1 MSKYVKELQMKTME
15 TLFSGVTE
23 VVIADVVGLDS
34 KQSYDLRVEL
44 RKKKINLQVV
54 PNNLARKVFERMGL
68 PPMDGMLQGS
78 SAVIWGGEG
87 IIELAREISDFA
99 KKLEKLQLKGLAM
112 AGQAMV
118 GKEQVEKVGKMPSRL
133 EVLGQIAGMLI
144 GPVSAV
150 INLATGPGSLV
161 ASQLQ
166 TIADKEKEGEPA
178 A

>member
-1 MSKYVKELQMKTME
+1 MSKYIKELQMKSME
-15 TLFSGVTE
+15 TLFSGVTD
-23 VVIADVVGLDS
+23 VIIADVVGLDS
-34 KQSYDLRVEL
+34 KTSYDLRVEL
-44 RKKKINLQVV
+44 RKRNIQLQVV

-68 PPMDGMLQGS
+68 PAMDDILKGS

-99 KKLEKLQLKGLAM
+99 KKIEKLELKGLAM
-112 AGQAMV
+112 GGQAMV
-118 GKEQVEKVGKMPSRL
+118 GKEQVEMVGRMPSRL
-133 EVLGQIAGMLI
+133 ELLGQLAGMLTAS
-144 GPVSAV
+144 VSGV

-166 TIADKEKEGEPA
+166 TITEKEGEPA

>member
-1 MSKYVKELQMKTME
+1 MSKYIKELQMKSME
-15 TLFSGVTE
+15 TMFSGMTD

-44 RKKKINLQVV
+44 RKKNIQLQVV

-68 PPMDGMLQGS
+68 PKMDNLLTGS

-99 KKLEKLQLKGLAM
+99 KKLEKLKLKGLAM
-112 AGQAMV
+112 AGQTME

-166 TIADKEKEGEPA
+166 TIAEKETAPA

>member
-1 MSKYVKELQMKTME
+1 MSKYIKELQMKSME
-15 TLFSGVTE
+15 TMFSGVSD

-44 RKKKINLQVV
+44 RKKNIQLQVV

-68 PPMDGMLQGS
+68 PKMDDLLTGS
-78 SAVIWGGEG
+78 SAVVWGGEG
-87 IIELAREISDFA
+87 IIELAREITEFA

-112 AGQAMV
+112 GGQTMV

-144 GPVSAV
+144 GPVSGV

-161 ASQLQ
+161 ASQIKS
-166 TIADKEKEGEPA
+166 IAEKESAPA